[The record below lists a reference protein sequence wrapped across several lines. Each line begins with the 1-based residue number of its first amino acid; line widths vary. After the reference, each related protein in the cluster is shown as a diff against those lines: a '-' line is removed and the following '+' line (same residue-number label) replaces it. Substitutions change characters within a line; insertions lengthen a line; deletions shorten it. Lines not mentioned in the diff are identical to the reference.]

1 QWRGGVWIDPNGACW
16 LVIAGLAKGGHE
28 DREDFYKRLKRLE
41 ENGRLDSLL
50 PADDDLR
57 LWRLERASKLLYD
70 WDLQLQRKIANVLR
84 SIGDDGQTGIRVL
97 HPMPQS
103 DQDVLLAAIDFEIE
117 PVREANYEADEIF
130 VEFRPGARWQ
140 GSDILWHLKARI
152 LLSLHPSEQ
161 DWDAYKETF
170 SNIAEP

>member
-1 QWRGGVWIDPNGACW
+1 
-16 LVIAGLAKGGHE
+16 
-28 DREDFYKRLKRLE
+28 
-41 ENGRLDSLL
+41 
-50 PADDDLR
+50 
-57 LWRLERASKLLYD
+57 
-70 WDLQLQRKIANVLR
+70 
-84 SIGDDGQTGIRVL
+84 
-97 HPMPQS
+97 MPQS

-152 LLSLHPSEQ
+152 LLSLHPPEQ

-170 SNIAEP
+170 SNIAEPGTFRTRAMELDALSEEGELAHSLRGEYAHQTHRRNLAERSINGEATRALCGVFFIPMQDHETLPECPVCRQRLDESVIFARSGSRA